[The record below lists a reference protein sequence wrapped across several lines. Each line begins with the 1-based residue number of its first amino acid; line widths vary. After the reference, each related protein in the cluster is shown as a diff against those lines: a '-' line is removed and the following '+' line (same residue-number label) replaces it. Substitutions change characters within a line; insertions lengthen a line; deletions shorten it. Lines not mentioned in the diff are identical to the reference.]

1 MSVGQRQLMC
11 MARAIL
17 RKSSILVMDEAT
29 ASVDFQTDQLIQSM
43 IQRQFSECTVI
54 TIAHRLH
61 TVLNWFVHVY
71 AFFFYVKTIML
82 INSDEILV
90 LDGGRVVEKGTPL
103 ELVSADGI
111 FAALV
116 AATNDDSIYEAISEL
131 SESKKNL

>member
-61 TVLNWFVHVY
+61 TVLNWFVHICYIY
-71 AFFFYVKTIML
+71 AFPFC
-82 INSDEILV
+82 
-90 LDGGRVVEKGTPL
+90 
-103 ELVSADGI
+103 
-111 FAALV
+111 
-116 AATNDDSIYEAISEL
+116 
-131 SESKKNL
+131 